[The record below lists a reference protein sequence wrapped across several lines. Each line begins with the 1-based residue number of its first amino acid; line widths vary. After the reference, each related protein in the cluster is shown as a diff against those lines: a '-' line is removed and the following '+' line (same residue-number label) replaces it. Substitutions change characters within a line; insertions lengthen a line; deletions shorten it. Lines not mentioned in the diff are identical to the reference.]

1 MIERIHLKILREI
14 DHQGSL
20 TAAANALHLT
30 QSAVSHTVKKL
41 EFHLGTPLWTKEGR
55 KLQLTQAGEYLL
67 KESKRLLPQLER
79 VDDVLSQFA
88 EGDKGTLRIG
98 MECHPCYQWLV
109 NIVSPFLAQWP
120 GVDVDVKQAFQF
132 GGMAALFNHDIDI
145 LVTPDPLNKKGIAFT
160 PVFAYEQVLV
170 VSVNHVLAQQAWVT
184 PEALQSEILYT
195 YPVET
200 DRLDIYQQ
208 FLTPA
213 HCAPKKH
220 KVIEATE
227 MMLQMVVANR
237 GVATLPLWLVEEQ
250 AKTLPI
256 VPVRLGKEGIH
267 KHIHLGVRSNEVNN
281 TFIQA
286 FLSLANTVEVAS
298 SSE

>member
-14 DHQGSL
+14 DRNGSL
-20 TAAANALHLT
+20 TAAAGALHLT
-30 QSAVSHTVKKL
+30 QSALSHTVKKL
-41 EFHLGTPLWTKEGR
+41 EFQLGTPLWTKEGR

-67 KESKRLLPQLER
+67 RESKRLLPQLER
-79 VDDVLSQFA
+79 VDEVLSQFA

-109 NIVSPFLAQWP
+109 NVVSPFLAQWP

-145 LVTPDPLNKKGIAFT
+145 LVTPDPLNKKGIEFT

-170 VSVNHVLAQQAWVT
+170 VASDHKLAIKPFVE
-184 PEALQSEILYT
+184 PEDLRDQVLYT

-200 DRLDIYQQ
+200 DRLDIFQQ

-213 HCAPKKH
+213 QCTPKKH

-227 MMLQMVVANR
+227 MMLQMVVADR
-237 GVATLPLWLVEEQ
+237 GVATLPQWLVEER

-256 VPVRLGKEGIH
+256 VPVKLGQGGIH
-267 KHIHLGVRSNEVNN
+267 KHIHLGTRTHEAHN

-286 FLSLANTVEVAS
+286 FLSLANTVNK
-298 SSE
+298 